1 MLSGER
7 PVIQAG
13 GAGPIQTALAGADTV
28 VIATIAKRFSWW
40 IFSQPNISRMEEL
53 KGKVFGVTRFG
64 TQSDLA
70 SRLALR
76 RYGIDPERDVTMV
89 QTGGPAET
97 VTAMAAGKVQ
107 AAAITPPATLLA
119 KRLKLKE
126 ILDLSKLDL
135 DYHVNGLVTT
145 RRYIKSNEDTVRRFV
160 RAYIEGAVHGQRDK
174 AFAMKA
180 MGKYFRTDDREVLEE
195 TYALIIQSGFSFPPY
210 PSGIAGL
217 LQSLEGQSPKAKGAK
232 PEDFVDSRFVR
243 ELDQSG
249 FIKSAL
255 AAR

>member
-1 MLSGER
+1 
-7 PVIQAG
+7 
-13 GAGPIQTALAGADTV
+13 
-28 VIATIAKRFSWW
+28 
-40 IFSQPNISRMEEL
+40 
-53 KGKVFGVTRFG
+53 
-64 TQSDLA
+64 
-70 SRLALR
+70 
-76 RYGIDPERDVTMV
+76 
-89 QTGGPAET
+89 
-97 VTAMAAGKVQ
+97 
-107 AAAITPPATLLA
+107 
-119 KRLKLKE
+119 
-126 ILDLSKLDL
+126 LDLSKLDL